1 MEKAIAEISK
11 VFKTTAKILT
21 LLVPALAI
29 LQDDSERI
37 SVLCVIRHYLGYGI
51 EGLTGFIDAPP
62 LSVGEP
68 VPLTDT
74 KVHELIVKL
83 DNAASFASASIPILE
98 MTGLNETRTSLIK
111 PLVRMLKD
119 IRNDVF
125 MPKPSVVPSD
135 SPVVPSE
142 SSVVPPALP
151 DANRVGRSYTGRA
164 ALPKPNHRVSF
175 SIDLASLSVAERN
188 VLAQEA
194 MESEQFDSSQYY

>member
-29 LQDDSERI
+29 LQDDLERI
-37 SVLCVIRHYLGYGI
+37 SVLLVIRNYLGDGI
-51 EGLTGFIDAPP
+51 EGLTGWIDAPP

-83 DNAASFASASIPILE
+83 DNAASFASAIIPILE
-98 MTGLNETRTSLIK
+98 MTGLTETRNSLVK

-142 SSVVPPALP
+142 SPVVPSAPIRRFEP
-151 DANRVGRSYTGRA
+151 SYTRRTA
-164 ALPKPNHRVSF
+164 PPEPERHVSF

-194 MESEQFDSSQYY
+194 MESEQFDSSQHY